1 MDTRKKIVDEAKL
14 YTVPGR
20 ICLARGWFDVLTAEH
35 GKLLGDA
42 KAGHGTLVAL
52 VYRDTPSRPAPLV
65 ASDRAQ
71 MIAAL
76 ESVDLVCKCDGSRV
90 KSITDALRPEAEI
103 DVDALQSRNLV
114 QDVLERH
121 AQL

>member
-1 MDTRKKIVDEAKL
+1 M
-14 YTVPGR
+14 
-20 ICLARGWFDVLTAEH
+20 LTAEH

-76 ESVDLVCKCDGSRV
+76 ESVDLVCECDGSRV